1 MLYHLR
7 TFVKYVARFL
17 YFWLSQVIKAYAYVQ
32 TYSLYA
38 YVQTYS
44 LSLHWEKMCA
54 VKIKRGDAVNF

>member
-32 TYSLYA
+32 TYSL
-38 YVQTYS
+38 
-44 LSLHWEKMCA
+44 SLHWEKMCA